1 MKTDVLEASR
11 VESVNSPQPGRKE
24 QFLEIITFLFLIVPS
39 MALSFFA
46 IEQGSVSFNG
56 FSLSAVASIFRDLS
70 LVSLI
75 LFFLWRNREP
85 VRLIGWNFTNFWKE
99 FILGVILFFPLFYV
113 SGKLENA
120 LHAAGFS
127 IPSTPQPAFLSP
139 KGSMEILLAFFLVV
153 VVAIAEET
161 IFRGY
166 LILRFRAIMNDP
178 AAVLLSAL
186 VFSLGHGYEGTAGLV
201 TVGFM
206 GLIFALVFQWRRGLV
221 APMVMHFLQDFTVIV
236 LPPLLRMI
244 H

>member
-1 MKTDVLEASR
+1 MKTDVLETSN
-11 VESVNSPQPGRKE
+11 VGNVDSPQPGRKE

-46 IEQGSVSFNG
+46 IQQGNLSFR
-56 FSLSAVASIFRDLS
+56 LSAIASILRDLS

-75 LFFLWRNREP
+75 LFFLWRNRES
-85 VRLIGWNFTNFWKE
+85 VRLIGWNLANFWKE
-99 FILGVILFFPLFYV
+99 FILGAILFFPVFYV
-113 SGKLENA
+113 SGILENI
-120 LHAAGFS
+120 LRAAGLS
-127 IPSTPQPAFLSP
+127 TPSGPQPAFLSP
-139 KGSMEILLAFFLVV
+139 KGSVEILLAFFLVV

-166 LILRFRAIMNDP
+166 LILRFRALMSNP
-178 AAVLLSAL
+178 VAVLLSAV

-201 TVGFM
+201 TVGFL

-236 LPPLLRMI
+236 LLPLLRLI
-244 H
+244 R

>member
-1 MKTDVLEASR
+1 MKTDVFETAR
-11 VESVNSPQPGRKE
+11 VGSANSQNPDRKE
-24 QFLEIITFLFLIVPS
+24 QVLEISAFLFLIVPS

-46 IEQGSVSFNG
+46 IKQGSLS
-56 FSLSAVASIFRDLS
+56 FSLSAVATILRDLS

-85 VRLIGWNFTNFWKE
+85 VRSIGWNFTNFWKE
-99 FILGVILFFPLFYV
+99 FILGVILFFPFFYA
-113 SGKLENA
+113 SGNLENA
-120 LHAAGFS
+120 LHAAGLS
-127 IPSTPQPAFLSP
+127 IPSTPPPAFLSP
-139 KGSMEILLAFFLVV
+139 RGSVEILLAFFLVV

-166 LILRFRAIMNDP
+166 LILRFRSMMNNP
-178 AAVLLSAL
+178 AAVLLSAV

-206 GLIFALVFQWRRGLV
+206 GLIFALIFKWRRSLV

-236 LPPLLRMI
+236 LLPLLGMI
-244 H
+244 R